1 MLYNIKS
8 CFNRND
14 KTLAVELAKYNILV
28 NTVSPGFTDTDLTR
42 SILSKSAINEL
53 IEKVPLQR
61 MASPDEIANTVL
73 FLSSDLNSY
82 ITGQNIIID
91 GGFSVT

>member
-1 MLYNIKS
+1 
-8 CFNRND
+8 
-14 KTLAVELAKYNILV
+14 
-28 NTVSPGFTDTDLTR
+28 
-42 SILSKSAINEL
+42 
-53 IEKVPLQR
+53 